1 MLEAAGVGAGEERVY
16 RFLVGAREA
25 DAATVAERLGLD
37 EARAHGLLSSLHDKG
52 LVGRVAEPPGGDA
65 SERAAPGHA
74 APGGGPARYVP
85 VAPDAALRPLL
96 LRGHEALEWARR
108 GVDQLA
114 EDYRAGGRRH
124 AADELVEII
133 TGAGVIRQRL
143 RHLAYGARE
152 MRWLCKANPVALA
165 AEENDEEWELLAR
178 GVRYRTI
185 YERELLEQPG
195 MVDNVERSI
204 RAGEQARATET
215 LPVRL
220 VIADSSIAICP
231 LVYGSTDGDGGGG
244 YCGGYGG
251 DGDGD
256 RDADRGVAGGRAPA
270 GRTGEPTAAVVHSSS
285 LLDALIA
292 LFESQWAAASP
303 LHVTDSGELADSGDS
318 PLPTVHLAEDER
330 YLLSLIV
337 AGVADKAIASQL
349 WVSQRTV
356 QRRIQALM
364 QRAGALTRTQLVW
377 QAAQRGW
384 LA

>member
-1 MLEAAGVGAGEERVY
+1 MLEGAGVGAGEERVY

-37 EARAHGLLSSLHDKG
+37 EARADGLLSALHDKG
-52 LVGRVAEPPGGDA
+52 LVGRVAEPPGRTSPG
-65 SERAAPGHA
+65 RAAPG
-74 APGGGPARYVP
+74 GDPARYVP

-114 EDYRAGGRRH
+114 EEYRAGGRRH

-231 LVYGSTDGDGGGG
+231 LVYGSTDGGGGG
-244 YCGGYGG
+244 SGGGGYGG

-256 RDADRGVAGGRAPA
+256 AGRGAAGGRAPA
-270 GRTGEPTAAVVHSSS
+270 SRTGEPTAAVVHSSS